1 MSKPKSKSKRT
12 SKPTPLVPEPPPTLG
27 PDQLLAVLP
36 TIDGAHRDAF
46 MGQFSDAA
54 CAELGAQSKSPAMRA
69 CGLSWAADATQALTN
84 PALAPEI
91 DYAPERLTWVV
102 ELIVRLDAAR
112 GASGARG
119 STQSTLRT
127 ERDVA
132 RVKAGEVRKRLLS
145 KLKRVVKGDLLTTA
159 QFRDA
164 GAAPDDAELARS
176 LGQLALL
183 VNQVT
188 TSPDKS
194 VRLLAATAR
203 VTAADATLA
212 NNAKNSMGTA
222 TETVTLGGR
231 SSGERDTPEVNV
243 VEGRV
248 TSELLLLR
256 DAFDDARRRGVA
268 VPALIVPV
276 NLRHVLGRSHPKKAA
291 APSPDG
297 PALKGK

>member
-12 SKPTPLVPEPPPTLG
+12 PKLTPIVADPSPNMG
-27 PDQLLAVLP
+27 PDQLLALLP
-36 TIDGAHRDAF
+36 IIDNAHRDAF
-46 MGQFSDAA
+46 TGQFSDAA
-54 CAELGAQSKSPAMRA
+54 CAALGAQTKSPAVRA
-69 CGLSWAADATQALTN
+69 GALSWAADATRAVTN

-91 DYAPERLTWVV
+91 DYAPERLTWLV

-119 STQSTLRT
+119 TTQSTLRT

-132 RVKAGEVRKRLLS
+132 RAKAGEVRMRLLS

-183 VNQVT
+183 VDQVT
-188 TSPDKS
+188 TSTDKS
-194 VRLLAATAR
+194 VRLLAATAH

-231 SSGERDTPEVNV
+231 STGDRDTPAVNV

-268 VPALIVPV
+268 VPALVAPA
-276 NLRHVLGRSHPKKAA
+276 NLRHVLARSHPKKAA
-291 APSPDG
+291 APSPDA
-297 PALKGK
+297 PAPKDK